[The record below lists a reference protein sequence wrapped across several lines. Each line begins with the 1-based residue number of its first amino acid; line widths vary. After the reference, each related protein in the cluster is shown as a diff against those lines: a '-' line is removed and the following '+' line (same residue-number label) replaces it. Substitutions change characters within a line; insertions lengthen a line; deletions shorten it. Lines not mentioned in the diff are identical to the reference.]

1 MQCTTEGCESEAKAG
16 GLCWACRRCR
26 TRKGTVRRT
35 RLVRHASRREMV
47 LEAALHLADVDPMDG
62 DGWERAWH
70 RLRMAMRRYVTAT
83 ARNNVPRDE
92 QTAGGC

>member
-1 MQCTTEGCESEAKAG
+1 MNCSVEGCENEAAAG
-16 GLCWACRRCR
+16 GLCWACRKCR
-26 TRKGTVRRT
+26 SRKGTTRRK

-70 RLRMAMRRYVTAT
+70 RLRMAMRRYVA
-83 ARNNVPRDE
+83 AGSLNNVP
-92 QTAGGC
+92 GGQESHP